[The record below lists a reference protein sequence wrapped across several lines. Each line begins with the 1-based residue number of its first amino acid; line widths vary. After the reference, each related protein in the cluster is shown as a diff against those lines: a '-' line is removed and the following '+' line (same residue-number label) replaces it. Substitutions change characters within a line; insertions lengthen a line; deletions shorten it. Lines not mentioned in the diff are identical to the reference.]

1 MFSLLADVPLT
12 GAVVLE
18 WFIYIYYIIIYLLF
32 KGIYSFRA
40 VSFLKY
46 MQS

>member
-18 WFIYIYYIIIYLLF
+18 WFLYIYYIIIY
-32 KGIYSFRA
+32 IYYY
-40 VSFLKY
+40 LKEFIH
-46 MQS
+46 